1 MKSFLRISLLH
12 CGIASAGSKSR
23 LDALL
28 PVIGEFPPTNSHS
41 SVRKVTNP
49 RSPTVCRGMRG
60 RILISALVLSGALPV
75 YAQDDQEANLD
86 AGSSVTAEESL
97 RGLVVDRTVTFFG
110 RDFYGYFVDVWREQ
124 AGAAEI
130 NLVIHERPDPRFGS
144 EVSIEFDRNIE
155 FRAFISP
162 TRSRTRALAESAA
175 MGLAQKLSGLL
186 QKRRG
191 GDGPDLAAD
200 EM

>member
-1 MKSFLRISLLH
+1 MKALPRITLFH
-12 CGIASAGSKSR
+12 CRVASAGNTSGP
-23 LDALL
+23 DAAH
-28 PVIGEFPPTNSHS
+28 PANGKFSAIYSPCA
-41 SVRKVTNP
+41 VRKVTNP
-49 RSPTVCRGMRG
+49 PSRTVYRGLRG
-60 RILISALVLSGALPV
+60 RILICVLVLAGALPA
-75 YAQDDQEANLD
+75 YAQDGPDANLD
-86 AGSSVTAEESL
+86 AGSSVAAEESL

-130 NLVIHERPDPRFGS
+130 NLVVHERPDPRFGS

-191 GDGPDLAAD
+191 ADGPDLAAD